1 MTKSSG
7 LFTLHFLL
15 TDYVSIKN
23 WAEDDKPR
31 EKLTS
36 KGRENLS
43 NAELLGILIGN
54 GTRNKSAVD
63 LARDI
68 LQLAQNDLAKLAT
81 LSVKDLCKVNGI
93 GPAKAITIIAAIE
106 LGGRRKQAL
115 EATKFISSSK
125 DAYAYFGPLLQ
136 DKQYEEFWILL
147 LKQNNAIIRAHKISE
162 GGMTGTVA
170 DPKRIFKAALENNA
184 ARIVLCHNHPSG
196 SLKPSAADIKL
207 TEKLVAAGK
216 QLDLGILDHI
226 IISYKG
232 FYSFADEGIIE

>member
-7 LFTLHFLL
+7 LFTLNFFL

-36 KGRENLS
+36 KGRDNLS

-54 GTRNKSAVD
+54 GTRSKSAVD

-68 LQLAQNDLAKLAT
+68 LQIAQNDLAKLAT
-81 LSVKDLCKVNGI
+81 LSIKDLCKVSGI

-106 LGGRRKQAL
+106 LGGRRKQAT
-115 EATKFISSSK
+115 ETPEFISSSK
-125 DAYAYFGPLLQ
+125 DAYSYFGPLLQ

-147 LKQNNAIIRAHKISE
+147 LKQNNAIIGAHKISE

-170 DPKRIFKAALENNA
+170 DHKRIFKVALENYA
-184 ARIVLCHNHPSG
+184 AHIILCHNHPSG
-196 SLKPSAADIKL
+196 SLKPSAADLKL
-207 TEKLVAAGK
+207 TQKLVSAGK
-216 QLDLGILDHI
+216 HLDLGILDHV
-226 IISYKG
+226 IISHKG
-232 FYSFADEGIIE
+232 FYSFADAGLIE